1 MARPDMGGPKTGGFG
16 GGPRGGGYGGGGG
29 GGGGY
34 GGGGGG
40 GGYGGGGGGG
50 GGGYGGGRGGDR
62 DRGDRD
68 DRGGEEGGRR
78 GFGRRKVCRFCADKA
93 LKVDYK
99 DQGQMKYF
107 LTERGKIIPRRISG
121 NCAKH
126 QREVATAIKRG
137 RMLAILPYTVGQM

>member
-29 GGGGY
+29 GGY

-40 GGYGGGGGGG
+40 GYGGGGG